1 MIRVSND
8 LGQVLRTMATL
19 TMIKMMIKQVEKQ
32 ELIFPHK
39 ETLEESQDSGCGSGN
54 DTQVRISRE

>member
-1 MIRVSND
+1 MIWA
-8 LGQVLRTMATL
+8 QVLRTMATL
-19 TMIKMMIKQVEKQ
+19 TMIMMMKQIEKQ

-54 DTQVRISRE
+54 DTHVRISRE

>member
-1 MIRVSND
+1 MIWAH
-8 LGQVLRTMATL
+8 VLRTMAKL
-19 TMIKMMIKQVEKQ
+19 TMMMMKQIEKQ

>member
-1 MIRVSND
+1 MTMIRVSND
-8 LGQVLRTMATL
+8 LGPRVTHYGNADNDFVDF
-19 TMIKMMIKQVEKQ
+19 VEKQ
-32 ELIFPHK
+32 KLIFPHK

>member
-8 LGQVLRTMATL
+8 LGPGVTHNDNADNDYDDDETNWE
-19 TMIKMMIKQVEKQ
+19 TK
-32 ELIFPHK
+32 LIFPHK

>member
-1 MIRVSND
+1 MIWA
-8 LGQVLRTMATL
+8 QVLRTMATL
-19 TMIKMMIKQVEKQ
+19 TMMMMKQIEKQ